1 MKRSSFN
8 VLFFL
13 KKTKLLKNGE
23 ASVCMRITVDGTR
36 VENNIRKSIDPS
48 LWSQA
53 KESARGKSRK
63 SCDLNAYIENARIK
77 LHQIF
82 CELEEQNQPITARL
96 LQEIFFGQDKEPE
109 AVRTLIGTMQEHNDQ
124 CRALVGKDYALITV
138 RRYESCKRYL
148 AELIRQKYGKDD
160 LPLVEVNGELV
171 RAFEFY
177 LKTEKECQQNTVIR
191 YMKCLKKI
199 TNLALANEWIAKDPF
214 IGIKFH
220 EKEVIREFL
229 TMDELLTIYHKKFPL
244 ERITVVHDVFI
255 FAAFTGLAF
264 IDVQQLSPEH
274 IVKDNNGNLWIRK
287 PRQKTKNMCNI
298 PLLDIPL
305 EILRKYA
312 DYPAC
317 KKKGVLLPVPCNQ
330 KMNSYLKEIADLC
343 LIKKNLTTH
352 TARHSFDIRSSKV
365 FSLLVGMGVVCSLSL
380 WGNIRLWQSN
390 RQYAD
395 DALKFRAI
403 RSWSGCTPED
413 ILWLNKVFDI
423 HRDEKAIEWVRKQ
436 ADGYENELKA
446 VSDSLIQ
453 EKLKLQV
460 ESESD

>member
-1 MKRSSFN
+1 MPISKMRESSY
-8 VLFFL
+8 
-13 KKTKLLKNGE
+13 
-23 ASVCMRITVDGTR
+23 
-36 VENNIRKSIDPS
+36 IR
-48 LWSQA
+48 
-53 KESARGKSRK
+53 
-63 SCDLNAYIENARIK
+63 
-77 LHQIF
+77 F

-160 LPLVEVNGELV
+160 LPLAEVNGELV

-229 TMDELLTIYHKKFPL
+229 TMDELLTIYHKEFPL
-244 ERITVVHDVFI
+244 ERITVVRDVFI
-255 FAAFTGLAF
+255 LLPLP
-264 IDVQQLSPEH
+264 VWLSLMCNSFPLS
-274 IVKDNNGNLWIRK
+274 ISKDNNGNLWIRK

-305 EILRKYA
+305 K
-312 DYPAC
+312 
-317 KKKGVLLPVPCNQ
+317 
-330 KMNSYLKEIADLC
+330 S
-343 LIKKNLTTH
+343 
-352 TARHSFDIRSSKV
+352 
-365 FSLLVGMGVVCSLSL
+365 
-380 WGNIRLWQSN
+380 
-390 RQYAD
+390 
-395 DALKFRAI
+395 
-403 RSWSGCTPED
+403 
-413 ILWLNKVFDI
+413 
-423 HRDEKAIEWVRKQ
+423 
-436 ADGYENELKA
+436 
-446 VSDSLIQ
+446 
-453 EKLKLQV
+453 
-460 ESESD
+460 

>member
-53 KESARGKSRK
+53 KEFARGKSRK
-63 SCDLNAYIENARIK
+63 SCDLNAYIENVRIK

-109 AVRTLIGTMQEHNDQ
+109 AVRTLIGTMQEHNDR

-160 LPLVEVNGELV
+160 LPLAEVNGELV

-177 LKTEKECQQNTVIR
+177 LKTEKKCQQNTVIR

-199 TNLALANEWIAKDPF
+199 TNLALANGVSIENVAKML
-214 IGIKFH
+214 GHSNIKMTQH
-220 EKEVIREFL
+220 YARVLDSSILKDMNNVR
-229 TMDELLTIYHKKFPL
+229 
-244 ERITVVHDVFI
+244 DV
-255 FAAFTGLAF
+255 
-264 IDVQQLSPEH
+264 LS
-274 IVKDNNGNLWIRK
+274 N
-287 PRQKTKNMCNI
+287 
-298 PLLDIPL
+298 
-305 EILRKYA
+305 
-312 DYPAC
+312 
-317 KKKGVLLPVPCNQ
+317 
-330 KMNSYLKEIADLC
+330 C
-343 LIKKNLTTH
+343 L
-352 TARHSFDIRSSKV
+352 
-365 FSLLVGMGVVCSLSL
+365 
-380 WGNIRLWQSN
+380 
-390 RQYAD
+390 
-395 DALKFRAI
+395 
-403 RSWSGCTPED
+403 
-413 ILWLNKVFDI
+413 
-423 HRDEKAIEWVRKQ
+423 
-436 ADGYENELKA
+436 
-446 VSDSLIQ
+446 
-453 EKLKLQV
+453 
-460 ESESD
+460 